1 LTSIPFL
8 VLILIPFVIESIAV
22 ASWPAL
28 PSSSSILVV
37 VLPMHASAY
46 RPFDV
51 HLAQSLLGS
60 ALKAGNEAAAAAQ
73 AK

>member
-1 LTSIPFL
+1 
-8 VLILIPFVIESIAV
+8 
-22 ASWPAL
+22 
-28 PSSSSILVV
+28 
-37 VLPMHASAY
+37 MHASAY

-60 ALKAGNEAAAAAQ
+60 ALKAGNGAAAAAQ